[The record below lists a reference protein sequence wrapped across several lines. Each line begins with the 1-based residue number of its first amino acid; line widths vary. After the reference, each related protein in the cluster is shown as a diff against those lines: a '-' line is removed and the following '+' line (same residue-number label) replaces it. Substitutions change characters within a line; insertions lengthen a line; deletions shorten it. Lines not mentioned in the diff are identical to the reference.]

1 MYQEEFMAVGQASIG
16 KVNFL
21 RKNPVGYF
29 LASMLAGIYVGFG
42 ILLIFFHWRAIGR
55 GIVHKGGDG
64 HFLWYCPE
72 FGDYWRCRTFYWQ

>member
-29 LASMLAGIYVGFG
+29 LASMLA
-42 ILLIFFHWRAIGR
+42 
-55 GIVHKGGDG
+55 
-64 HFLWYCPE
+64 E
-72 FGDYWRCRTFYWQ
+72 FMWDLVSY

>member
-42 ILLIFFHWRAIGR
+42 ILLIPLEGNWQ
-55 GIVHKGGDG
+55 G
-64 HFLWYCPE
+64 H
-72 FGDYWRCRTFYWQ
+72 RTQRW

>member
-42 ILLIFFHWRAIGR
+42 ILLIFPLEGNCQ
-55 GIVHKGGDG
+55 G
-64 HFLWYCPE
+64 H
-72 FGDYWRCRTFYWQ
+72 RTQRW